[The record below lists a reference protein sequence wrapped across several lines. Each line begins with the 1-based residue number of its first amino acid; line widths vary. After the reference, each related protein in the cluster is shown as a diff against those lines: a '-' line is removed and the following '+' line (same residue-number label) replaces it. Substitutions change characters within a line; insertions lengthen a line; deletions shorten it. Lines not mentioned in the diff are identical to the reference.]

1 MIHLTLLYILLT
13 VSSWYVCLMI
23 LTSERKSYTLMYLEN
38 IRTICYQRVN
48 IIVTKVEI
56 TIQPQEKSITIIQT

>member
-1 MIHLTLLYILLT
+1 
-13 VSSWYVCLMI
+13 MI
-23 LTSERKSYTLMYLEN
+23 LTSERISYTLMYLEK
-38 IRTICYQRVN
+38 IRTISYQRVN

>member
-1 MIHLTLLYILLT
+1 MVHLTLLYILLT

-23 LTSERKSYTLMYLEN
+23 LTSERISYTLMYLEK
-38 IRTICYQRVN
+38 IRTISYQRVN

>member
-23 LTSERKSYTLMYLEN
+23 LTSERISYTLMYLEK
-38 IRTICYQRVN
+38 IRTISYQRVN